1 MNNPLLASFHDKE
14 ALVSKG
20 SEQSFAAY
28 LDSASAIVAKIEA
41 GGDQAND
48 SDFWFSESDW
58 RSAYRPYVVRDGL
71 LYVPVKG
78 VLLHG
83 MSYALGDWATG
94 YVYLAK
100 AIERGVDD
108 SNVKGIVLVIDSGGG
123 HVSGCF
129 DVVDRIYAARGTKPI
144 RAVADE
150 FVYSAAYAIA
160 SAADTITV
168 ARTGGAGSIGVLRVH
183 YDMSKALE
191 AAGVAVTFIQS
202 GEHKTD
208 EHPLKP
214 LSKATITRM
223 QARSEELYE
232 IFVSTVARNRGIDAQ
247 AVRDTEALK
256 FSATEA
262 VSNGLADS
270 IGSLDD
276 AIAEFSADLS
286 NEKDDNM
293 FTQEQLDAAV
303 ASATASAKA
312 EGIKEGAATGAT
324 AERERILAITNSDEG
339 QARPV
344 AAMAAAMDTDMSAEQ
359 ATKFLAKLPEE
370 KTEAAAPK
378 TDANGAKGKDGAAA
392 DFSQAMNGADHP
404 DVGSPAAKTEEQ
416 ARAERRKS
424 AMTAA
429 GRLRA
434 VE

>member
-1 MNNPLLASFHDKE
+1 
-14 ALVSKG
+14 
-20 SEQSFAAY
+20 
-28 LDSASAIVAKIEA
+28 
-41 GGDQAND
+41 
-48 SDFWFSESDW
+48 
-58 RSAYRPYVVRDGL
+58 
-71 LYVPVKG
+71 
-78 VLLHG
+78 
-83 MSYALGDWATG
+83 
-94 YVYLAK
+94 
-100 AIERGVDD
+100 
-108 SNVKGIVLVIDSGGG
+108 
-123 HVSGCF
+123 
-129 DVVDRIYAARGTKPI
+129 
-144 RAVADE
+144 
-150 FVYSAAYAIA
+150 
-160 SAADTITV
+160 
-168 ARTGGAGSIGVLRVH
+168 
-183 YDMSKALE
+183 MSK
-191 AAGVAVTFIQS
+191 
-202 GEHKTD
+202 
-208 EHPLKP
+208 
-214 LSKATITRM
+214 
-223 QARSEELYE
+223 
-232 IFVSTVARNRGIDAQ
+232 
-247 AVRDTEALK
+247 
-256 FSATEA
+256 
-262 VSNGLADS
+262 GLADS

-312 EGIKEGAATGAT
+312 EGIKEGAASGAT
-324 AERERILAITNSDEG
+324 AERERILAITGSDEG

-416 ARAERRKS
+416 VRAERRKS